1 MARQTDFRVL
11 VIDDSL
17 TIRAMIE
24 QILSRQPG
32 YKVVGIACD
41 VIAARVLM
49 ASARPNIITLDL
61 MMPGI
66 GGLAFL
72 DELAHRAHC
81 PIVVVSSTT
90 KPGTPAE
97 TEALARG
104 ADACFDKAR
113 IVSSAPAFL
122 ALLKKTARRR
132 PTPLRIGRITTASAL
147 SAN

>member
-1 MARQTDFRVL
+1 
-11 VIDDSL
+11 
-17 TIRAMIE
+17 
-24 QILSRQPG
+24 
-32 YKVVGIACD
+32 
-41 VIAARVLM
+41 M

-104 ADACFDKAR
+104 ADACFDKAK
-113 IVSSAPAFL
+113 IISSAPAFF
-122 ALLKKTARRR
+122 ALLKKTARRPAAPPPARVAAPPSIR
-132 PTPLRIGRITTASAL
+132 P
-147 SAN
+147 